1 MDDHLAPRERLIA
14 AEAKLVGSLA
24 VLVWLLP
31 LIFVGELVLA
41 ANGLIAEVSFG
52 GPVASVLETLIWV
65 LFLMFVARMIE
76 RQLDAAR
83 SLKREAIR
91 KEEEAAA
98 RDE

>member
-1 MDDHLAPRERLIA
+1 MDEHLAPSERLIA

-31 LIFVGELVLA
+31 LIFVAELVLA
-41 ANGLIAEVSFG
+41 ANGLIAGASFG
-52 GPVASVLETLIWV
+52 GPVASVLKTLIWV
-65 LFLMFVARMIE
+65 LFLMVIARMIE
-76 RQLDAAR
+76 RQLDAAS

-91 KEEEAAA
+91 SEEEAAA

>member
-1 MDDHLAPRERLIA
+1 MDDHLPPRERLIA

-31 LIFVGELVLA
+31 LIFVAELFLA
-41 ANGLIAEVSFG
+41 ANGLIADASFG

-65 LFLMFVARMIE
+65 LFLMFVARMME

-83 SLKREAIR
+83 SLKRDAIR
-91 KEEEAAA
+91 SEEEAAGQ
-98 RDE
+98 DE